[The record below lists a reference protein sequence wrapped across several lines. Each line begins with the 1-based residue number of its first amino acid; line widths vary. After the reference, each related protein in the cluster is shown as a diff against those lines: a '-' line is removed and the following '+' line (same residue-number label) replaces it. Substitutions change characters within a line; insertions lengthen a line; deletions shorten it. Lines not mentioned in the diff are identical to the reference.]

1 VINYLVQ
8 GFRGKTPGDGFF
20 FLLASDRPRAEF
32 ANMPIAQ
39 PIEKK
44 FNVLKQ
50 NKKYYLKYRYFIY
63 VGVVI

>member
-1 VINYLVQ
+1 MVINYLVQ
-8 GFRGKTPGDGFF
+8 GFRGKNPRGWVFF
-20 FLLASDRPRAEF
+20 SASLRSAKGR
-32 ANMPIAQ
+32 ICKYAQ

-50 NKKYYLKYRYFIY
+50 NKKYYFKYRYFIY